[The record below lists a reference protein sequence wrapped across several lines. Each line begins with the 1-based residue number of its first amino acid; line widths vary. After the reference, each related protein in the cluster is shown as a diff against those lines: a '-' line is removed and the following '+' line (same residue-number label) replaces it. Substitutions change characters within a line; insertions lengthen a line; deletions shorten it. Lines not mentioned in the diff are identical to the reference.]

1 MLCFNLPF
9 VVFYAGFWTNER
21 IKAYLSGVPNDDMI
35 ILDLSSEQA
44 PVWSNTQSF
53 FGKPFIWCMLHN
65 YGGIR
70 GIYGNLTTIG
80 NDPIDARLTNGST
93 MVGVGMTP
101 EAIEHNPIMYDL
113 MVSTCLENKSFYSI
127 MTAISPV
134 QGEMSWRSEKVEA
147 VMPWVEDYA
156 RRRYGTMTDNIRN
169 AWTLLLNGAY
179 QFHWSGQIK
188 SLLVRHPEFNM
199 AFDKRFATYNIATA
213 WSYLVTDA
221 VNGNDPEV
229 GPLLY
234 DIVDIGRQVIVNTF
248 ADVYTIYTSAH
259 SSYMIKKDSNVYTAM
274 KDLAKSW
281 TTMFE
286 DLDML
291 LGSNANFLLGTWID
305 DARTSAQPG
314 SSSSAVDKI
323 EYNARNQI
331 TMWGPI
337 ENIEDYA
344 AKEWSGLVS
353 SYYAQRWKLF
363 INTIDE
369 SIMNDK
375 AFNKTAYESMLF
387 TLEKNW
393 GEKIEAYPTTPTG
406 DTIELSNKLMQKY
419 YHNMDYVNA
428 KYMSKMDADIPSDDL
443 YGGTVNLWAN
453 TTEQYVVLCEMN
465 PSCVG
470 FSFSYVNKNPKMVSF
485 KTKASGMTV
494 EKGRMLYVKQ

>member
-1 MLCFNLPF
+1 
-9 VVFYAGFWTNER
+9 
-21 IKAYLSGVPNDDMI
+21 MI
-35 ILDLSSEQA
+35 
-44 PVWSNTQSF
+44 
-53 FGKPFIWCMLHN
+53 
-65 YGGIR
+65 
-70 GIYGNLTTIG
+70 
-80 NDPIDARLTNGST
+80 
-93 MVGVGMTP
+93 
-101 EAIEHNPIMYDL
+101 
-113 MVSTCLENKSFYSI
+113 YSKDI
-127 MTAISPV
+127 HVLVMTAISPV

-147 VMPWVEDYA
+147 VMPWVEDYT

-179 QFHWSGQIK
+179 QFHWSWQIK
-188 SLLVRHPEFNM
+188 SLLVRHPKFNM
-199 AFDKRFATYNIATA
+199 AFDKRFAIFNIATA
-213 WSYLVTDA
+213 WSYLVTDT
-221 VNGNDPEV
+221 VNGNADPKV

-248 ADVYTIYTSAH
+248 ADVYTLYTSAH

-331 TMWGPI
+331 TMWGPN

-387 TLEKNW
+387 TLKKNW

-443 YGGTVNLWAN
+443 YGGAVNLWAN

-485 KTKASGMTV
+485 KTKVSGITL
-494 EKGRMLYVKQ
+494 EKGRMLYVKH